1 MMNAVIAIYLAKL
14 FGSVLAVM
22 GVGCVFER
30 SVPAGI
36 KIVNRGGGG

>member
-1 MMNAVIAIYLAKL
+1 MNALIAIYLAKL

-30 SVPAGI
+30 PAQAGSEA
-36 KIVNRGGGG
+36 VNRGGGG